1 MKKALKTFFGFLVI
15 LFLIAGIIAVAYY
28 FYFKLFPE
36 EDLNQTINL
45 NRIVTEIPSSEED
58 KKKTETNDL
67 NLIGVD
73 TTNQNNEKT
82 SKVIGKNKPKN
93 LLWSR
98 IGVIFR
104 YSNNRMRFFS
114 YLCVQNL
121 TIQK

>member
-58 KKKTETNDL
+58 KKKKEDKKQEDKED
-67 NLIGVD
+67 G
-73 TTNQNNEKT
+73 NE
-82 SKVIGKNKPKN
+82 GQEPE
-93 LLWSR
+93 
-98 IGVIFR
+98 G
-104 YSNNRMRFFS
+104 SNA
-114 YLCVQNL
+114 
-121 TIQK
+121 